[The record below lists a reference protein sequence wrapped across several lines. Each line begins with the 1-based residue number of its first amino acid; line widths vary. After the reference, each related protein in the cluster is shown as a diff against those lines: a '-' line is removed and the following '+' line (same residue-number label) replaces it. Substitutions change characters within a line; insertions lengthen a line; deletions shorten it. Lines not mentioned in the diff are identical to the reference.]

1 MIYFRD
7 VALEA
12 IAPARIVDVLVSP
25 IGLNPLVHERPVRPG
40 STFVRAKD
48 GERTVQITFALL
60 TQDREARAEQM
71 TAIYKWARS
80 DAPGALRLPGYS
92 GRHLTAICTGLP
104 EPSTRQWWESKL
116 RITFTCF
123 DPYWTADAIRT
134 VACGTAF
141 TPIGSAVPRLR
152 ILRTLSSAASNQS
165 YSNGDQTM
173 TFSSIPAGALVID
186 LDAQTAAVGSTS
198 VIQYLSFSSRF
209 LQPKPGAQTIT
220 GTGSVEITERWA

>member
-7 VALEA
+7 VALDS
-12 IAPARIVDVLVSP
+12 IAPVRVVDVLVSP
-25 IGLNPLVHERPVRPG
+25 VGLHPLSHERPIRPG

-60 TQDREARAEQM
+60 TQNREVRAQQM
-71 TAIYKWARS
+71 ATIYKWARS

-92 GRHLTAICTGLP
+92 GRHLSAVCTGLP
-104 EPSTRQWWESKL
+104 EPSIRQWWESKL

-123 DPYWTADAIRT
+123 DPYWYADTART

-152 ILRTLSSAASNQS
+152 ILRTLSAAASNQS
-165 YSNGDQTM
+165 YSNGSETM
-173 TFSSIPAGALVID
+173 AFSSIPAGSLVID

-198 VIQYLSFSSRF
+198 IIQYLSFSSRF
-209 LQPKPGAQTIT
+209 IQPKLGAQTIT
-220 GTGSVEITERWA
+220 GTGNVEITERWA

>member
-7 VALEA
+7 VALDSV
-12 IAPARIVDVLVSP
+12 APVRVVDVLVSP
-25 IGLNPLVHERPVRPG
+25 VGLSPLSHERPIRPG

-48 GERTVQITFALL
+48 GARTVQITFALL
-60 TQDREARAEQM
+60 TQDREMRAQQM
-71 TAIYKWARS
+71 AAIYKWARG

-92 GRHLTAICTGLP
+92 GRHLMAICTGLP

-123 DPYWTADAIRT
+123 DPYWYADTPRT
-134 VACGTAF
+134 VDCGTAV

-152 ILRTLSSAASNQS
+152 ILRTLSAAANDQS
-165 YSNGDQTM
+165 YSNGSETM
-173 TFSSIPAGALVID
+173 TFATIPAGGLVID

-198 VIQYLSFSSRF
+198 VIQYMTFSSRF
-209 LQPKPGAQTIT
+209 LQPKLGPQTIT